1 MAKNLK
7 YLVLIFFLTSQNFAQ
22 LNTYTFEQAEK
33 LSVEKEKPLVIFI
46 NTSWCKICKMMENST
61 FKNQKIIDELNQYFY
76 FIHFDAEEKRP
87 VIFQQKTFKY
97 KPKGKNTGIHELA
110 ENLSN
115 QTYPTI
121 TILKNNE
128 IMVQIE
134 SYSNANDLLKV
145 LAKVKIENV
154 EK

>member
-7 YLVLIFFLTSQNFAQ
+7 YLVFFFFLASQNFAQ
-22 LNTYTFEQAEK
+22 LKTYTFEEADKLSAEK
-33 LSVEKEKPLVIFI
+33 PKPLVIFI
-46 NTSWCKICKMMENST
+46 NTNWCKICKMMENST
-61 FKNQKIIDELNQYFY
+61 FKNQKIIDELNQHFY
-76 FIHFDAEEKRP
+76 FINFNAEEKRP
-87 VIFQQKTFKY
+87 IIFQQKTFKY

-128 IMVQIE
+128 IIGQTE
-134 SYSNANDLLKV
+134 SFVNAPDLLTILTKTQ
-145 LAKVKIENV
+145 L
-154 EK
+154 